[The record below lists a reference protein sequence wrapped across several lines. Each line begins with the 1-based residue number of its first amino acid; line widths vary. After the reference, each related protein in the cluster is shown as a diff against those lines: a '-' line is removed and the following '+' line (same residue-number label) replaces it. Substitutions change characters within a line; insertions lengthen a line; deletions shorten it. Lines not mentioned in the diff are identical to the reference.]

1 MMLVCVDT
9 PDFKT
14 RIYRGVPDP
23 SLLASYDGLTPVAES
38 ELPRSGHL
46 LFGSE
51 AAFEAYFRWRR

>member
-1 MMLVCVDT
+1 MLCAKSDT

-14 RIYRGVPDP
+14 RLYVGLPDP
-23 SLLASYDGLTPVAES
+23 SLLASYDGFTPVAES

-51 AAFEAYFRWRR
+51 AAFEAHFRWRR